1 MEVFKGYAD
10 DCFDKEIGKI
20 DLSKNKE
27 LNYYYPTKM
36 IVTGSDILFFW
47 IARMIIAGYEY
58 TDTKP
63 FEKVY
68 LTGMVRDKLGRKMSK
83 QLGNSPDLFELID
96 RFGLDSVRYG
106 MMSIAPAGN
115 DILFDEKSLEIGRNF
130 GNKLWNAFRL
140 VKGWEIYE
148 GKNEENQAVMDWFA
162 AKLQLQV
169 NSYLQ
174 NIENLRISEAFK
186 DLYTFIWDDFCSWYL
201 ELIKP
206 DYEKPI
212 DRNTYEQ
219 TIVFFETILSI
230 LNPIMPIITE
240 ELWENARERKAGD
253 ICALAPHPAKKED
266 VKAELE
272 LIKNSEAFFELIIK
286 SREVRANL
294 KMKNREPIGLS
305 IEASLLEKLNSF
317 VPKIKKLIWAETIDT
332 DIDSKTQNALLI
344 ENKKVFV
351 NSEKAIDSTESKQK
365 IAEEIKYMQGFVASV
380 EAKLK
385 NEKFVN
391 NAPEKVLKMERKKL
405 EDGLQKIA
413 SLKAQLES

>member
-1 MEVFKGYAD
+1 
-10 DCFDKEIGKI
+10 
-20 DLSKNKE
+20 
-27 LNYYYPTKM
+27 
-36 IVTGSDILFFW
+36 
-47 IARMIIAGYEY
+47 MIIAGYEY
-58 TDTKP
+58 TDMKP

-83 QLGNSPDLFELID
+83 QLGNSPDLFELIE
-96 RFGLDSVRYG
+96 RFGLDSVRFG
-106 MMSIAPAGN
+106 MMSISPAGN

-162 AKLQLQV
+162 ANLQLQV

-206 DYEKPI
+206 DFEKPI
-212 DRNTYEQ
+212 DRYTYDE
-219 TIVFFETILSI
+219 TIQFFETILSI

-240 ELWENARERKAGD
+240 ELWANARERKEGE
-253 ICALAPHPAKKED
+253 ICALAPHPTKKED
-266 VKAELE
+266 VNAEMA

-294 KMKNREPIGLS
+294 KMKNRETIGLS
-305 IEASLLEKLNSF
+305 IEATLLEKLQAF
-317 VPKIKKLIWAETIDT
+317 IPKIKKLVWAEV
-332 DIDSKTQNALLI
+332 IDSEIGTKTQNALLI
-344 ENKKVFV
+344 ENQKVFI

-365 IAEEIKYMQGFVASV
+365 IEEEIKYTRGFVASV

-385 NEKFVN
+385 NENFVN
-391 NAPEKVLKMERKKL
+391 NAPAKVLEMEQKKL
-405 EDGLQKIA
+405 QDGLERLK
-413 SLKAQLES
+413 SLETQLANI

>member
-1 MEVFKGYAD
+1 
-10 DCFDKEIGKI
+10 
-20 DLSKNKE
+20 
-27 LNYYYPTKM
+27 
-36 IVTGSDILFFW
+36 
-47 IARMIIAGYEY
+47 
-58 TDTKP
+58 
-63 FEKVY
+63 
-68 LTGMVRDKLGRKMSK
+68 
-83 QLGNSPDLFELID
+83 
-96 RFGLDSVRYG
+96 
-106 MMSIAPAGN
+106 
-115 DILFDEKSLEIGRNF
+115 
-130 GNKLWNAFRL
+130 
-140 VKGWEIYE
+140 
-148 GKNEENQAVMDWFA
+148 
-162 AKLQLQV
+162 
-169 NSYLQ
+169 
-174 NIENLRISEAFK
+174 
-186 DLYTFIWDDFCSWYL
+186 
-201 ELIKP
+201 
-206 DYEKPI
+206 
-212 DRNTYEQ
+212 
-219 TIVFFETILSI
+219 
-230 LNPIMPIITE
+230 MPIITE

-365 IAEEIKYMQGFVASV
+365 IAEEIKYMQGFIASV

-391 NAPEKVLKMERKKL
+391 NAPEKVLEMERKKL